1 MSALD
6 WGVLLGTLAVFVGYG
21 MWRSRETRDLDGYLV
36 AGRQMPWPMVLLSVM
51 ATQASAV
58 TFLATPGQ
66 GYVAGLSFL
75 QFYLGLP
82 VAMVVLSATLV
93 PLYQRLKVKTAY
105 EFLERRFDGKTRT
118 LATALFLTQ
127 RGLAAG
133 ITLYAPA
140 LLFSVVLGWDIR
152 WTCAA
157 MGLLVATYT
166 ALGGSRAV
174 SHTHALQFCIIMATM
189 VVAFA
194 LVLHGLPRDVG
205 FADALAVAG
214 REGKLNALDLRLDP
228 ASRYN
233 LWAGLIGGFFL
244 QMSYFGT
251 DQSQVGRL
259 LTARSSRESR
269 MGLLANGL
277 LKVPMQAFILLL
289 GVMVYVSH
297 QFAPGPMFANPTEA
311 AKASQGAHAPMWR
324 QAEAR
329 HAEADDAHGAALRQW
344 LAARRSGDAAAM
356 RTADAARAEAR
367 TAREAARA
375 EAEAALRATDAAANT
390 NDTNHRFLAFVLA
403 AFPAGL
409 IGLVLAAVF
418 AAAMNATSSEIH
430 ALTSTTIVDVVERIP
445 GLVKGEQA
453 MLGWSRAASLFW
465 VGFAVLFAENAGR
478 AGSLVELVNILG
490 SLFYGTILGI
500 FLSGFFL
507 RRVNGTHVFIA
518 ALIAEAAVLACW
530 KLTPISFL
538 WYNLV
543 GCVLTMAIA
552 MALAA
557 RDRAS
562 GTPAAQPQRG

>member
-1 MSALD
+1 MNALD
-6 WGVLLGTLAVFVGYG
+6 WGVLVTTLALFVGYG
-21 MWRSRETRDLDGYLV
+21 VWRSRETRDLTGYLV

-82 VAMVVLSATLV
+82 IAMVVLSATLV
-93 PLYQRLKVKTAY
+93 PLYQRLRVKTAY
-105 EFLERRFDGKTRT
+105 EFLEMRFDGKTRT

-152 WTCAA
+152 WTCIA
-157 MGLLVATYT
+157 MGVLVATYT
-166 ALGGSRAV
+166 AIGGSRAV
-174 SHTHALQFCIIMATM
+174 GHTHALQFCIIMATLG
-189 VVAFA
+189 VAFA
-194 LVLHGLPRDVG
+194 LVMQGLPGGLG
-205 FADALAVAG
+205 FGDALAVAG
-214 REGKLNALDLRLDP
+214 REGKLNALDFEFDP
-228 ASRYN
+228 TSRYN
-233 LWAGLIGGFFL
+233 VWAGLIGGFFL

-259 LTARSSRESR
+259 LTAKSSRESR
-269 MGLLANGL
+269 LGLLANGL

-289 GVMVYVSH
+289 GVMVYVGH
-297 QFAPGPMFANPTEA
+297 QFTPAPMFANPAEVT
-311 AKASQGAHAPMWR
+311 KVSQGAHAERWHEAER
-324 QAEAR
+324 Q
-329 HAEADDAHGAALRQW
+329 HAAADVAHGAALQDWLEARRQGDAQAEQSAE
-344 LAARRSGDAAAM
+344 AARV
-356 RTADAARAEAR
+356 RTRAD
-367 TAREAARA
+367 REAARTS
-375 EAEAALRATDAAANT
+375 ALGALKDTDPAANT
-390 NDTNHRFLAFVLA
+390 NDTNHRFLVFVLG

-409 IGLVLAAVF
+409 IGLMLAAVF

-430 ALTSTTIVDVVERIP
+430 ALTSTTIVDVVSRIP
-445 GLVKGEQA
+445 GLPKSEEA
-453 MLGWSRAASLFW
+453 LLTWSKFAALFW

-478 AGSLVELVNILG
+478 AGSLVEVVNILG

-507 RRVNGTHVFIA
+507 RRVTGTHVFIGA
-518 ALIAEAAVLACW
+518 IVAEVTVLLCW

-543 GCVLTMAIA
+543 GCVLTMGVAA
-552 MALAA
+552 LLAA
-557 RDRAS
+557 RRES
-562 GTPAAQPQRG
+562 PTPASV

>member
-1 MSALD
+1 MSPLD
-6 WGVLLGTLAVFVGYG
+6 WGVLLGALTLFVAYG
-21 MWRSRETRDLDGYLV
+21 AWRSRETRDLAGFLV

-66 GYVAGLSFL
+66 GYVSGLSFL

-93 PLYQRLKVKTAY
+93 PLYQRLRVKTAY
-105 EFLERRFDGKTRT
+105 EFLEKRFDGKTRT

-133 ITLYAPA
+133 ITLYAPS
-140 LLFSVVLGWDIR
+140 LLFSVVLGWDLH

-157 MGLLVATYT
+157 MGLLVVAVTT
-166 ALGGSRAV
+166 LGGSRAV

-189 VVAFA
+189 VGAFV
-194 LVLHGLPRDVG
+194 LVMRGMPEGLG
-205 FADALAVAG
+205 LGGALAVAG
-214 REGKLNALDLRLDP
+214 REGKLEALDLSFDP

-233 LWAGLIGGFFL
+233 LWAGLLGGFFL

-259 LTARSSRESR
+259 LTARSTAESR

-297 QFAPGPMFANPTEA
+297 QFTPGPMFANPAEV
-311 AKASQGAHAPMWR
+311 AKVTAGVHAPAWHE
-324 QAEAR
+324 AEAR
-329 HAEADDAHGAALRQW
+329 YAQADAAHGAALERW
-344 LAARRSGDAAAM
+344 LDARRAGAAPLEQA
-356 RTADAARAEAR
+356 ADAERIAAR
-367 TAREAARA
+367 TAREAARTDA
-375 EAEAALRATDAAANT
+375 IAALQATDAAANA

-430 ALTSTTIVDVVERIP
+430 ALTSTTIVDVIERIP
-445 GLVKGEQA
+445 GLPRGERA
-453 MLGWSRAASLFW
+453 LLAWSRAASLFW

-478 AGSLVELVNILG
+478 AGSLVEAVNILG

-500 FLSGFFL
+500 FLSGFLL
-507 RRVNGTHVFIA
+507 RGANGTHVFIA
-518 ALIAEAAVLACW
+518 ALVAEAAVLLCW

-543 GCVLTMAIA
+543 GCVLTVGIA
-552 MALAA
+552 ALLATLVRPRRAA
-557 RDRAS
+557 
-562 GTPAAQPQRG
+562 AA